1 MQSDYDIYQI
11 KVNEHILIFYCHF
24 YKGDN
29 FRYFLFAFL
38 HTRPLLKMSKLY
50 VENVFSLLGRP
61 LLRGGQ
67 NNFDRVCS
75 PVSVSILV
83 KAN

>member
-50 VENVFSLLGRP
+50 VENFFPYWVDPFSEGDKTILTEFVP
-61 LLRGGQ
+61 L
-67 NNFDRVCS
+67 
-75 PVSVSILV
+75 
-83 KAN
+83 